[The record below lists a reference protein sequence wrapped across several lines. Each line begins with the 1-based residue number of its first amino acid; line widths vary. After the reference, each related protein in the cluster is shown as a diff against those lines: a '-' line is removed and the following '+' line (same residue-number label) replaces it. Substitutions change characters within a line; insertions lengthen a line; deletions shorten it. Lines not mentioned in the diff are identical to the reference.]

1 MKKVIFII
9 LFLIFLTLL
18 NAENLIVGIYENKPL
33 TYKENNEYKGLAIDL
48 LKEIAQKE
56 NWHLKY
62 QYDSFPNLIE
72 KIKNNEINILIA
84 LGKTKDRELFIKY
97 PSQPFFTNWGVIY
110 SKDNSIDSLLDLKN
124 KKIAV
129 LKNDIYYTHEN
140 GIKNLSQKMNL
151 NIEFHEYNSY
161 DEVLKA
167 VRNNIC
173 DAGVVNRLYSNNPY
187 NLHKTPIVFLP
198 IEVYYG
204 FSKNIKDDIINKID
218 YYLNK
223 WKNEEDSVYFSLMRK
238 YIFKDKILIPKWV
251 NKALNTAVIAI
262 ITLFISSL
270 TFYILFIKVTKKL
283 KRKNEELEAYNSE
296 LTSMNEELE
305 ESYMNMEDINF
316 KLIKLTKIMSKLKFS
331 STFDEFYNDLL
342 RTAIFLI
349 PEADYG
355 SIIFIDS
362 KKNQWKFL
370 SAYGHNFEMLKNIT
384 YAAGHTPTKEKIKI
398 IDNIIENEK
407 IEMNEESYKILKAA
421 SKPIK
426 QTMIYEI
433 KLKEEQWI
441 NFCLDI
447 DINSEKTFSEESK
460 EIFEI
465 FANLARAFWIEKLSY
480 EYTKDTYLNLAKKL
494 ASIAE
499 EYDDITG
506 KHIYRVAEFSKFIAK
521 KLNLD
526 GKLIDDIY
534 TYSPLHD
541 IGKLLID
548 KSILLKKG
556 PLNKNEWEEMKKH
569 TIYGAKILD
578 DPYFTVAKNIALYH
592 HEKYNGEGYPY
603 GLKGDEIP
611 IEAQIVAL
619 ADVYDALRSN
629 RPYKKGFSH
638 EIAVEIILKG
648 DERTKPEFFN
658 PEILK
663 LFKNSHNE
671 FKKIY
676 NKLNEGMDIL

>member
-1 MKKVIFII
+1 MKKNIFII
-9 LFLIFLTLL
+9 LFLTFLSFLS
-18 NAENLIVGIYENKPL
+18 AENLIVGIYENKPL
-33 TYKENNEYKGLAIDL
+33 TYKENGEYKGLAIDL
-48 LKEIAQKE
+48 LNEIAKKE
-56 NWHLKY
+56 NWHLTY
-62 QYDSFPNLIE
+62 QYDTFPNLIE
-72 KIKNNEINILIA
+72 KIKNNEINILID

-97 PSQPFFTNWGVIY
+97 PSQPFFTNWGIIY
-110 SKDNSIDSLLDLKN
+110 SKNNNIDSLLDLKN

-140 GIKNLSQKMNL
+140 GIKNLSKKMNL

-167 VRNNIC
+167 VKDNLC
-173 DAGVVNRLYSNNPY
+173 DAGVVNRIFNNSY

-204 FSKNIKDDIINKID
+204 FSKNTKDDIINKID

-223 WKNEEDSVYFSLMRK
+223 WKNEEDSIYFSLMKK
-238 YIFKDKILIPKWV
+238 YLYNEKFIIPEWI
-251 NKALNTAVIAI
+251 NKFLYFSSIVI
-262 ITLFISSL
+262 ITLFITSL
-270 TFYILFIKVTKKL
+270 IFYILFIKATKKS
-283 KRKNEELEAYNSE
+283 KGKNEELEAYNNE
-296 LTSMNEELE
+296 LASMNEELE
-305 ESYMNMEDINF
+305 ESYANIEDMNF

-331 STFDEFYNDLL
+331 STFEEFYNELL

-370 SAYGHNFEMLKNIT
+370 SAYGHNSEMLKNIT

-398 IDNIIENEK
+398 IDNIVENER
-407 IEMNEESYKILKAA
+407 IEMNNESYKILREA

-433 KLKEEQWI
+433 KLKENQWI

-480 EYTKDTYLNLAKKL
+480 EYIKDTYLNLANKL

-506 KHIYRVAEFSKFIAK
+506 KHIYRVAEFSKFIAE
-521 KLNLD
+521 KLHLD
-526 GKLIDDIY
+526 KKLIDDIY

-541 IGKLLID
+541 IGKLFID
-548 KSILLKKG
+548 KSILLKEG
-556 PLNKNEWEEMKKH
+556 SLNKNEWEEMKKH
-569 TIYGAKILD
+569 TLYGAKILD
-578 DPYFTVAKNIALYH
+578 DPYFIIAKNIALYH

-603 GLKGDEIP
+603 GLKGNEIP

-619 ADVYDALRSN
+619 ADVYDALRSD
-629 RPYKKGFSH
+629 RSYKKGFSH

-658 PEILK
+658 PEILNI
-663 LFKNSHNE
+663 FENFHYE
-671 FKKIY
+671 FKEIY
-676 NKLNEGMDIL
+676 NNFNKDNGTF

>member
-1 MKKVIFII
+1 MKRNIFII
-9 LFLIFLTLL
+9 LFLIFLSLL

-33 TYKENNEYKGLAIDL
+33 IYNENGDYKGLAIDL
-48 LKEIAQKE
+48 LKEIAKKE
-56 NWHLKY
+56 NWNLTY
-62 QYDSFPNLIE
+62 QYDTFPNLIE

-84 LGKTKDRELFIKY
+84 LGKTKERETFIKY
-97 PSQPFFTNWGVIY
+97 PSQSFFTNCGVIY
-110 SKDNSIDSLLDLKN
+110 SKDSNIDSLLDLKN
-124 KKIAV
+124 KKVAV

-140 GIKNLSQKMNL
+140 GIKNLSKKMNL

-161 DEVLKA
+161 NEVLK
-167 VRNNIC
+167 VVKDGIC
-173 DAGVVNRLYSNNPY
+173 DAGVVNRIFNCSY

-204 FSKNIKDDIINKID
+204 FSKNTKDDVINKID

-223 WKNEEDSVYFSLMRK
+223 WKNEEDFIYFDLIKK
-238 YIFKDKILIPKWV
+238 YLYNEKFIIPEWV
-251 NKALNTAVIAI
+251 NNILSAAI
-262 ITLFISSL
+262 IVILTLLISSL
-270 TFYILFIKVTKKL
+270 TFYILFIRTTKKL
-283 KRKNEELEAYNSE
+283 KGKNEELEAYNNE
-296 LTSMNEELE
+296 LSSMNEELE
-305 ESYMNMEDINF
+305 ESYANMEDMNF
-316 KLIKLTKIMSKLKFS
+316 KLIKLTKIMSKLNFS
-331 STFDEFYNDLL
+331 STFDDFYNDLL

-362 KKNQWKFL
+362 KKNHWKFL

-384 YAAGHTPTKEKIKI
+384 YAAGHTPTEEKIKI
-398 IDNIIENEK
+398 IDNIVENER
-407 IEMNEESYKILKAA
+407 IEMNNDSYKILREA

-433 KLKEEQWI
+433 KLKEGQWI

-447 DINSEKTFSEESK
+447 DINSEKIFSEESK
-460 EIFEI
+460 EILEI

-480 EYTKDTYLNLAKKL
+480 EYIKDTYLNLAKKL

-506 KHIYRVAEFSKFIAK
+506 KHIYRVAEFSKFIAE

-526 GKLIDDIY
+526 KKLINDIY

-548 KSILLKKG
+548 KSILLKEG
-556 PLNKNEWEEMKKH
+556 PLNENEWEEMKKH

-578 DPYFTVAKNIALYH
+578 DPYFSIAKNIALYH

-629 RPYKKGFSH
+629 RTYKKGFSH

-648 DERTKPEFFN
+648 DDRTKPEFFN

-663 LFKNSHNE
+663 IFEKFHYE
-671 FKKIY
+671 FKEIY
-676 NKLNEGMDIL
+676 NNFNKDSDTF

>member
-1 MKKVIFII
+1 MKKSFII
-9 LFLIFLTLL
+9 IFLIFLTIL
-18 NAENLIVGIYENKPL
+18 NAEKLIVGIYENKPL
-33 TYKENNEYKGLAIDL
+33 TYKENGEYKGLALDL
-48 LKEIAQKE
+48 LKEISQKE
-56 NWHLKY
+56 NWQIKY
-62 QYDSFPNLIE
+62 QYDTFPNLIK
-72 KIKNNEINILIA
+72 KIKNNKINVLVG

-97 PSQPFFTNWGVIY
+97 PSQSFFTNWGVIY
-110 SKDNSIDSLLDLKN
+110 SKNNNIDSLLDLKN

-129 LKNDIYYTHEN
+129 LKDDIYYTHEN
-140 GIKNLSQKMNL
+140 GIKNLSRKMNL
-151 NIEFHEYNSY
+151 NFEFHEYNSY
-161 DEVLKA
+161 DEVLQA
-167 VRNNIC
+167 VKNNVC
-173 DAGVVNRLYSNNPY
+173 DAGVVNRLYSNNSY
-187 NLHKTPIVFLP
+187 NIHKTPIVFLP
-198 IEVYYG
+198 VEIYYG
-204 FSKNIKDDIINKID
+204 FSKNTKEIIINKID
-218 YYLNK
+218 YYLSK
-223 WKNEEDSVYFSLMRK
+223 WKNDENSIYYSLLRK
-238 YIFKDKILIPKWV
+238 NIYKEKIFIPEWV
-251 NKALNTAVIAI
+251 NKVLNTAIVII
-262 ITLFISSL
+262 ITLFISFL
-270 TFYILFIKVTKKL
+270 TFYVLFIKTSKKL
-283 KRKNEELEAYNSE
+283 KQKNEELEAYNSE
-296 LTSMNEELE
+296 LASMNEELE
-305 ESYMNMEDINF
+305 ESYMNIEDINF
-316 KLIKLTKIMSKLKFS
+316 KLIKLTKIMSKLKLT
-331 STFDEFYNDLL
+331 STFDEFYNELL

-370 SAYGHNFEMLKNIT
+370 SAYGHNFEMLKSIT

-398 IDNIIENEK
+398 INNIVENER
-407 IEMNEESYKILKAA
+407 IEMNDESYKILKEA

-447 DINSEKTFSEESK
+447 DINSEKSFSEESK

-480 EYTKDTYLNLAKKL
+480 EYIKDAYINLANKL
-494 ASIAE
+494 AFIAE

-506 KHIYRVAEFSKFIAK
+506 KHIYRVAEFSKFIAEKLSLDK
-521 KLNLD
+521 KL
-526 GKLIDDIY
+526 IEDIY
-534 TYSPLHD
+534 IYSPLHD

-548 KSILLKKG
+548 KSILLKEG
-556 PLNKNEWEEMKKH
+556 PLDKNEWEEMKKH
-569 TIYGAKILD
+569 TIYGSKILD
-578 DPYFTVAKNIALYH
+578 DPYFAVAKNIALYH

-658 PEILK
+658 PEILN
-663 LFKNSHNE
+663 LFKIFHNE
-671 FKKIY
+671 FKNIY
-676 NKLNEGMDIL
+676 NKLNEEKNLI